1 MYYSHSMQYIAIVF
15 LYNLAFVFLAIIS
28 NKTIYC
34 NSFRFRLFGGHIC
47 SIDLTLYFT
56 REHYSRKLYKSLYQ

>member
-34 NSFRFRLFGGHIC
+34 NSFRFRLFGGQYLQYRFNIVFYER
-47 SIDLTLYFT
+47 TLFKKT
-56 REHYSRKLYKSLYQ
+56 I